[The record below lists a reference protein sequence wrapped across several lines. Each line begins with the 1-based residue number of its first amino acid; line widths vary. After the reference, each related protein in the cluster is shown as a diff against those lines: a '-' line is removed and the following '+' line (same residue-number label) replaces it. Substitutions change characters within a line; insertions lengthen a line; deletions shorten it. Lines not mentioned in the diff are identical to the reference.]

1 MDTTSSRKAN
11 KKTATIAPEASI
23 QLAYMDHL
31 LNHGQRPASVFKF
44 TRDLGIKEDEFYDH
58 FGSFDGLE
66 RYIWKGFFE
75 RTLLRL
81 RADQAYAGFSIR
93 EKLLAFYY
101 TFFADLKTNRSF
113 ALLHLERQPKL
124 ELVPEFLKD
133 FKSAYEGYLEDL
145 LKEGKVSGEIAN
157 RPYLDKTYPQMFW
170 MQMGFLL
177 MFWKSDNSPAFEQT
191 DAAIEKSV
199 NLAFDVISKGAVDTA
214 FDFAKFLF
222 QNKVK

>member
-1 MDTTSSRKAN
+1 MDTTTPRKAN
-11 KKTATIAPEASI
+11 KKSATIAPEAGI
-23 QLAYMDHL
+23 QLAYMEYL
-31 LNHGQRPASVFKF
+31 LNNGQRPPSVFKF
-44 TRDLGIKEDEFYDH
+44 SKEIGIKEDEFYNH

-66 RYIWKGFFE
+66 RSIWKGFLE

-81 RADQAYAGFSIR
+81 RADQTYAAFSIR

-101 TFFADLKTNRSF
+101 TFFEDLKMNRSF
-113 ALLHLERQPKL
+113 ALLHLERQPRL

-133 FKSAYEGYLEDL
+133 FKSAFEGYVDDL
-145 LKEGKVSGEIAN
+145 LKGGKAAGEIAN
-157 RPYLDKTYPQMFW
+157 RPYLDRTYPQMFW

-177 MFWKSDNSPAFEQT
+177 MFWKNDNSPAFEQT
-191 DAAIEKSV
+191 DAGIEKSV
-199 NLAFDVISKGAVDTA
+199 NLAFDLIGKGAVDTA